1 MIKIPYSKMDLF
13 LASISLNT
21 KVTEEKQKQF
31 ESMVEKITP
40 EENKMK
46 EVAKYIGVSLETL
59 VDSPNLEKLIGQ
71 YENYKI
77 MQMVQFLENE
87 MELTNKE
94 AWAFVTMAFAPQLLD
109 Y

>member
-1 MIKIPYSKMDLF
+1 MIQIPYSKMDLF

-21 KVTEEKQKQF
+21 KLTEEKKEQF
-31 ESMVEKITP
+31 ESMLGKMAP

-46 EVAKYIGVSLETL
+46 EVANYIGISLETL
-59 VDSPNLEKLIGQ
+59 VDSPNLGKLIEQ

-77 MQMVQFLENE
+77 MQMIQFLENE

-94 AWAFVTMAFAPQLLD
+94 AWAFVTMAIAPQLLD